1 MNNEKLKEEV
11 EKLSNFR
18 SCEECGAVY
27 DKRHMHKVT
36 TKNLV
41 ELFMSG
47 RQHILPK
54 EYYCKKHAPK
64 IYEGVK
70 KIQTAWNESNEDE
83 VIEDVYKN
91 AESISI
97 DYAISEK
104 ADNLLLVPASFN
116 WNDVGDWKV
125 VFEVGK
131 KDKEDNVFV
140 KTGKK
145 GEIYN
150 INSNNNLVR
159 FEDRLVALID
169 VENLVVIDTKDAL
182 LICKKDKA
190 QNVKELV
197 NVLKEKNK
205 EEYL

>member
-64 IYEGVK
+64 YDLITERFGRSKYYK
-70 KIQTAWNESNEDE
+70 TNQE
-83 VIEDVYKN
+83 VDKN
-91 AESISI
+91 
-97 DYAISEK
+97 
-104 ADNLLLVPASFN
+104 
-116 WNDVGDWKV
+116 
-125 VFEVGK
+125 GK
-131 KDKEDNVFV
+131 DIK
-140 KTGKK
+140 
-145 GEIYN
+145 
-150 INSNNNLVR
+150 
-159 FEDRLVALID
+159 
-169 VENLVVIDTKDAL
+169 
-182 LICKKDKA
+182 
-190 QNVKELV
+190 
-197 NVLKEKNK
+197 
-205 EEYL
+205 